1 MKANPFADFAAGSN
15 ANGDDNGGWMTTRK
29 PGRDDKQIKK
39 AADVAREARK
49 NKNSRGKKANNNN
62 NTKGKKGLK
71 SGGKRVG
78 NKTKQRGRDESWLAE
93 SSEEEFVEYD
103 DDTVTEDE
111 DEWNE
116 DESSEEEIEMLD
128 EDSDDDF
135 QHSNTNS
142 RSKTS
147 KAAGR
152 NKRNATR
159 KNTKE
164 SVINIDDTTDDEIK
178 GVDTSIDDIFDDDD
192 EKESYIRNKDKKQA
206 AKKSPYFLEEKKDD
220 DDDNTSRSD
229 ESFGMENYVSKNKAT
244 NKRRRMILLDGD
256 DDSSDDDMGK
266 VDKKHSSMK
275 LATARSSG
283 NDTDE
288 DILADTPAKSAK
300 TQNQSYSSDDFVDDE
315 EAKAIE
321 RAMKNSLKDAKKR
334 KRLKKMGGRGDSL
347 ASLDDRQQEKKKKK
361 IIYKDDLE
369 DESIIDVDDLGDDGQ
384 DEDEDDIYEIVN
396 EEEQTAS
403 EVLKEANALSAKIIK
418 IVSGWCGGQA
428 GKVQGLI
435 LGDSDGALNLG
446 GGTGGNEHDESWIS
460 KETMKQIMPGVE
472 LAEYQLLG
480 VNWMALLN
488 RTTFG
493 SNSKCSSSKK
503 RPDDRNRGMTTN
515 GILADEVRLYFPP
528 IFLLYSSFLS
538 LCSQLTSLSLYVSCL
553 L

>member
-49 NKNSRGKKANNNN
+49 NKNSRGKKANNN

-220 DDDNTSRSD
+220 DDNTSRSD
-229 ESFGMENYVSKNKAT
+229 ESFGMDNYISKSKAP

-369 DESIIDVDDLGDDGQ
+369 DESIIDLDDLGDDGQ
-384 DEDEDDIYEIVN
+384 DEDEDDIYEVVN

-428 GKVQGLI
+428 GKLQGLI

-493 SNSKCSSSKK
+493 SNSKGSSSKK